1 MQVNVAVVPM
11 HAMTAYRGSGS
22 TAPLI
27 LNLAIDAGE
36 LSASRPGRLTLA
48 KATMVRTEKSGTN
61 HDVLKARRKFA
72 PAGIRTDILITSINK

>member
-1 MQVNVAVVPM
+1 MQVKVTVVPM
-11 HAMTAYRGSGS
+11 HVMTAYRGTGG

-48 KATMVRTEKSGTN
+48 KATVVRTK
-61 HDVLKARRKFA
+61 
-72 PAGIRTDILITSINK
+72 

>member
-1 MQVNVAVVPM
+1 MQVKAAVVPM
-11 HAMTAYRGSGS
+11 YAMTAYRRSGS

-48 KATMVRTEKSGTN
+48 KATMIRAEKSGTDY
-61 HDVLKARRKFA
+61 DVLKERRIFA
-72 PAGIRTDILITSINK
+72 LPALEMRTDNIDQ